1 MRQAILIHIIAAMK
15 KTAFILLL
23 SILAYTSQAQ
33 RAGFTYIKDDAA
45 VRQKLSAGSK
55 AINAIKADFTQEKE
69 LSMLSEK
76 IVSKGAFFFKKENKV
91 RLEYKTPFKYLM
103 VINGSKVLIKDDTKS
118 TKYDTHSNKIFKQ
131 VNDLIISS
139 VQGTILNSPD
149 FKVKIYES
157 SGQYL
162 LEMVPVAKGL
172 KEFFSGINILIDK
185 KDYSVSRLEM
195 VELSG
200 DKTTISF
207 SNKEL
212 NGKVDDT
219 LFSTN

>member
-1 MRQAILIHIIAAMK
+1 MK
-15 KTAFILLL
+15 RISLLFLLTILL
-23 SILAYTSQAQ
+23 YTANAQ
-33 RAGFTYIKDDAA
+33 RAGFTLLKDDAA
-45 VRQKLSAGSK
+45 ARQKLSAGSK

-103 VINGSKVLIKDDTKS
+103 VINGSKVLVKDDTKS

-131 VNDLIISS
+131 VNDLIINS

-219 LFSTN
+219 FFSVN